1 MSKINNI
8 IVIGSLNMDL
18 VASTPRI
25 PEIGETI
32 LGTKLDEIPG
42 GKGANQAVSARQAG
56 GKTWMFGKIGRDSYG
71 KYLKE
76 NLTKFDID
84 LEFLIEDEDEDTGT
98 AVISVDEKGNN
109 SIIVIPG
116 ANSKLSAGDIEK
128 KQDNL
133 NKFDMMLLQLEIPEE
148 TVLKAV
154 DTAAENNIMVVL
166 DPAPVFKLPESIYK
180 KVDIITP
187 NTTEAEQL
195 TGIKVEDEESMNKAA
210 DYFLKRGVKIVILT
224 LGSKGLFV
232 KTKKESFTVPGLK
245 VNAVDT
251 TAAGDCFTGTFAA
264 VYDGSNL
271 KEAVEWANTGAAIS
285 TTKMGAQTSI
295 PDKEEIKKFLENIKE
310 DK

>member
-1 MSKINNI
+1 
-8 IVIGSLNMDL
+8 MDL
-18 VASTPRI
+18 VASAPRI

-42 GKGANQAVSARQAG
+42 GKGANQAVSASRAG

-76 NLTKFDID
+76 NLKKIDIE
-84 LEFLIEDEDEDTGT
+84 LEFLIEDADADTGT
-98 AVISVDEKGNN
+98 AVISVDDKGNN

-116 ANSKLSAGDIEK
+116 ANSRLSAEDINQK
-128 KQDNL
+128 SDDL
-133 NKFDMMLLQLEIPEE
+133 NKFDIMLLQLEIPEK

-154 DTAAENNIMVVL
+154 DTAAEKSIMVVL
-166 DPAPVFKLPESIYK
+166 DPAPVFKLPEEIYK
-180 KVDIITP
+180 KIDIITP

-195 TGIKVEDEESMNKAA
+195 TGIKIEDEKSMNKAA
-210 DYFLKRGVKIVILT
+210 DYFLERGVKIVILT
-224 LGSKGLFV
+224 LGSKGLYI
-232 KTKKESFTVPGLK
+232 KTEKESFTVPGLK

-271 KEAVEWANTGAAIS
+271 RQAAEWANAGAALS

-295 PDKEEIKKFLENIKE
+295 PDREEIKKFLENIKE
-310 DK
+310 EK